1 MVIFIL
7 ERTENITMK
16 ERRVYDNLIKHQF
29 PISITNRYQFRC
41 ETMSYTTHSPVR
53 TWLVLWLVLHPKIT
67 TQQSNMYVTHKL
79 YSFTNDLNPKY
90 INPCYSKC
98 STSSLKL
105 FKVSCSRPFFFVQ
118 CFYVLTNLVP
128 TAQNVIYCITQS
140 VLCARAYMQWLNIV
154 AYWTHNVTL

>member
-41 ETMSYTTHSPVR
+41 ETMSYTITTHSPVR

-67 TQQSNMYVTHKL
+67 IQQSNMYVTHKL

-90 INPCYSKC
+90 INPCNSKC

-105 FKVSCSRPFFFVQ
+105 FKVSCSRPFFSFSAFTYLLTQ
-118 CFYVLTNLVP
+118 YLQHRTSSTVLLR
-128 TAQNVIYCITQS
+128 AYCVHVHICSGLTQS
-140 VLCARAYMQWLNIV
+140 LIGLI
-154 AYWTHNVTL
+154 T